1 MKSRYVY
8 EVQTEFLVFFSRI
21 TLVKRTFCHCFNNK
35 HVVGKS
41 T

>member
-1 MKSRYVY
+1 MKRRY
-8 EVQTEFLVFFSRI
+8 EVQMELLVFFGCV
-21 TLVKRTFCHCFNNK
+21 TLAKRTFSHCFNNK

>member
-1 MKSRYVY
+1 MKRRY
-8 EVQTEFLVFFSRI
+8 EVQTELLVFFGRI
-21 TLVKRTFCHCFNNK
+21 RLVKRKFSHCFNNK